1 MMKMIGVIAAL
12 ALGGGLAWTLLSD
25 DGALNSQDP
34 VALTGCLRSGSAST
48 VYVLRGA
55 ELPTSL
61 QPDNQMR
68 RDYLLVD
75 VADGINLDAVLNH
88 RVTITG
94 IVSDAGEGPTPPQE
108 ANAAERALRRLTVQ
122 RMQDVAPNCS
132 APEAMQDERR

>member
-1 MMKMIGVIAAL
+1 
-12 ALGGGLAWTLLSD
+12 
-25 DGALNSQDP
+25 
-34 VALTGCLRSGSAST
+34 
-48 VYVLRGA
+48 VLRGA

-94 IVSDAGEGPTPPQE
+94 IVSDAGEGPAPPQE

-132 APEAMQDERR
+132 APEATQEQRR